1 MVAGKYRVERVLG
14 EGGMGVVVAAEH
26 LSLRQRVAVK
36 FLRPESLAR
45 PESLERFVREAQ
57 SAAAIQNE
65 HVARIIDVGTQESGA
80 PYIVMEHLTGRDLGD
95 LLRERGR
102 LSAEEAI
109 GYVLQ
114 ACEAMAE
121 AHARGIVHRDL
132 KPSNLFLASPMGGP
146 PVVKILDFGLA
157 KTISVEPTVSE
168 EDTFTTTDVV
178 MGSVH
183 YMSPEQMRSLKQ
195 ADLRSDIWA
204 LGVILYELVSG
215 QRPFQGNSIPASLI
229 MIGLDPPRP
238 LDPGCAPPGLEAVI
252 MRCLEKD
259 KERRPQTIA
268 ELAVLLAPFAARSA
282 LASLDRIIECQRASH
297 ELRSEASG
305 VRGPPS
311 GHSEAS
317 GPRGEASGSRR
328 EASGPRGEAS
338 GSRREA
344 SGPGRGGE
352 TRIDPASTA
361 GQGGRATRS
370 RRLAALSTA
379 AAAAAAALWLWPTAA
394 RDQGP
399 IEPDRLASFSPLSGP
414 PVLTSP
420 VERARAELG
429 KKLFADPRLSRQ
441 GDVAC
446 TSCHPLDRYGA
457 DGRKLSRGSDD
468 REPPRNTPSIYNVAG
483 FFALLWDGRKD
494 DLVDQ
499 AKEVLLS
506 ERVMAA
512 PSGKALASKVAAIP
526 EYASRFAAAF
536 RGDRHP
542 VTFENIA
549 RALAAYEET
558 LISRGRWDRFLEGDR
573 AALTE
578 EEKAGFNRFV
588 EVGCVSCH
596 FGPHI
601 GANMFQKVGLVNAW
615 PDSRDR
621 GRFEITRRDADWMV
635 FRVPT
640 LRNVAV
646 TAPYFHDGSVS
657 DLNTVIEMMA
667 WHQLGKR
674 LDQRDVR
681 LIRSWLVSLTGDP
694 PAATSVP
701 EARRTRRVASS
712 TKESSRGRPS
722 GLPWLAG
729 EPAAR
734 PRRCEREPDAPAP
747 PRGGRPVTRPRAVR
761 ARRGIPAGDPSRGA
775 QAACQHADSPPRPW
789 YTIRCVAP
797 FSAYPGPFRRHGAHR
812 RGRAHAGLPHARH
825 LRRGLLPRHRR
836 DDRPRRGPQP
846 RAHGQRARRGGPGRR
861 GGGSLPARRTQRRG
875 TRRRRPAQRAAAG
888 LAAHGA
894 ALSVLAH
901 HRGDRGPV
909 RPPGHPGGR
918 RRGAAARRAGA
929 VRDQRLGRALRDR
942 RRDGRGG
949 DGGGGPGRG
958 HRRVRAQR
966 SALA

>member
-45 PESLERFVREAQ
+45 AEAVERFVREAQ
-57 SAAAIQNE
+57 AAAAIQNE

-102 LSAEEAI
+102 LDAEEAV

-157 KTISVEPTVSE
+157 KTIPVEPTSSP

-215 QRPFQGNSIPASLI
+215 RRPFQGNSIPASLI

-268 ELAVLLAPFAARSA
+268 ELAVLLAPFASQSA

-297 ELRSEASG
+297 GLPSEASGLRSEAIAS
-305 VRGPPS
+305 R
-311 GHSEAS
+311 SEARS
-317 GPRGEASGSRR
+317 TEPLPGEMPARNTL
-328 EASGPRGEAS
+328 A
-338 GSRREA
+338 
-344 SGPGRGGE
+344 E
-352 TRIDPASTA
+352 TRIDPGGTA
-361 GQGGRATRS
+361 DQGAARRTTRS
-370 RRLAALSTA
+370 RRVAALSTV
-379 AAAAAAALWLWPTAA
+379 AAAAAAALWLWPT
-394 RDQGP
+394 DSPEQGP
-399 IEPDRLASFSPLSGP
+399 IEADRLASFSPLPGA
-414 PVLTSP
+414 PVLDSP
-420 VERARAELG
+420 IERARAELG
-429 KKLFADPRLSRQ
+429 EKLFADPRLSRS

-446 TSCHPLDRYGA
+446 TSCHPLHRYGA

-536 RGDRHP
+536 RGDRQP
-542 VTFENIA
+542 VSFDNIA
-549 RALAAYEET
+549 RALAAYEVT
-558 LISRGRWDRFLEGDR
+558 LVNRGRWDRFLEGDR
-573 AALTE
+573 AALTQ

-601 GANMFQKVGLVNAW
+601 GANMFQKVGLVKAW

-657 DLNTVIEMMA
+657 DLDTVIEMMA

-674 LDQRDVR
+674 LDQSDVR

-694 PAATSVP
+694 PAA
-701 EARRTRRVASS
+701 
-712 TKESSRGRPS
+712 K
-722 GLPWLAG
+722 
-729 EPAAR
+729 
-734 PRRCEREPDAPAP
+734 
-747 PRGGRPVTRPRAVR
+747 
-761 ARRGIPAGDPSRGA
+761 
-775 QAACQHADSPPRPW
+775 
-789 YTIRCVAP
+789 
-797 FSAYPGPFRRHGAHR
+797 
-812 RGRAHAGLPHARH
+812 
-825 LRRGLLPRHRR
+825 
-836 DDRPRRGPQP
+836 
-846 RAHGQRARRGGPGRR
+846 
-861 GGGSLPARRTQRRG
+861 
-875 TRRRRPAQRAAAG
+875 
-888 LAAHGA
+888 
-894 ALSVLAH
+894 
-901 HRGDRGPV
+901 
-909 RPPGHPGGR
+909 
-918 RRGAAARRAGA
+918 
-929 VRDQRLGRALRDR
+929 
-942 RRDGRGG
+942 
-949 DGGGGPGRG
+949 
-958 HRRVRAQR
+958 
-966 SALA
+966 